1 MNTLDQDEKR
11 KRYKVHS
18 KACNLLRDEWA
29 SRGYAPPFP
38 KYPPMDEDLKD
49 LRCGAKTRAGTPCKL
64 NSLYSNGRC
73 KYHGGLSTGAKTAE
87 GKAKVAKNGFKQGW
101 RKQSPCNVN
110 NC

>member
-1 MNTLDQDEKR
+1 MNTLEQNEKR
-11 KRYKVHS
+11 KRCVKHS
-18 KACNLLRDEWA
+18 KECDLLRGEWA
-29 SRGYAPPFP
+29 SRGYMQPFP
-38 KYPPMDEDLKD
+38 VYPDMPEDLID

-73 KYHGGLSTGAKTAE
+73 KYHGGLSTGAQTKE

-101 RKQSPCNVN
+101 CKQTPCSVN